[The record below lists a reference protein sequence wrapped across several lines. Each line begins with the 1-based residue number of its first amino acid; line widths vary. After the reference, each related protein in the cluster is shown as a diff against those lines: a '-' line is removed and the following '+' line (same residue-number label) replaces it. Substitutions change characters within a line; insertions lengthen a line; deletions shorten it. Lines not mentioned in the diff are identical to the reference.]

1 MAGLELDGE
10 GDPGV
15 ALLGDPPEE
24 DVGVEGAGGD
34 VGGDN
39 GGAHPCPALQQ
50 AYTHG
55 TALIRPSLHRSPP
68 MPFTLQCTGAFL
80 DAPYSSLLISN

>member
-15 ALLGDPPEE
+15 ALLEDAPEE

-34 VGGDN
+34 VDGDN

-50 AYTHG
+50 AYTWYCLDSG
-55 TALIRPSLHRSPP
+55 ALTPQIATHALYCIMYRSDP
-68 MPFTLQCTGAFL
+68 LCTFNFPV
-80 DAPYSSLLISN
+80 DF

>member
-15 ALLGDPPEE
+15 ALLGDPSEE
-24 DVGVEGAGGD
+24 DVGVEGAGCD
-34 VGGDN
+34 VDGDN

-50 AYTHG
+50 AYTWYC
-55 TALIRPSLHRSPP
+55 LILTPQIATHDLYCIMFYVPERSF
-68 MPFTLQCTGAFL
+68 MHL
-80 DAPYSSLLISN
+80 

>member
-34 VGGDN
+34 VDSDN

-50 AYTHG
+50 AYTFYCVDSDVLIPQIATH
-55 TALIRPSLHRSPP
+55 ALYCIMFYVPEPSFMHLTVP
-68 MPFTLQCTGAFL
+68 C
-80 DAPYSSLLISN
+80 